1 MSKNQAAIYDES
13 IRHQVD
19 LIQHSNGIVNR
30 IISNLNAA
38 DALIFQKLQDEMDR
52 LERTN
57 KSDSWKRQHL
67 SEKLESIREL
77 NAKAMESIDSDMA
90 AEMKKFSAYEVGY
103 QLEMFASLPVAVSL
117 SAVSAKQAYSA
128 ALARP
133 FQGKTMSGWLNGIGE
148 ERARIVRE
156 ALRVGYLAGETNE
169 ELIQKI
175 RGTKKNNYVDGLMEI
190 SRVHAETIV
199 RSATA
204 HYAATA
210 RELIYEENADIIP
223 MLRWIA
229 TLDSRTSEICR
240 PRNLKLYRNNKS
252 HTPVDHQFSWL
263 RGPGKCHPRCRSV
276 SVPVLEGDEDSPL
289 DMQRSAKDYSKSSK
303 GRGSVLDANT
313 TYSEWLKRQPD
324 YIQDQILGKTRGEL
338 FRSGGYKVEDFYND
352 KGKYLSIDQLREND
366 KKAFERLKL

>member
-1 MSKNQAAIYDES
+1 
-13 IRHQVD
+13 
-19 LIQHSNGIVNR
+19 
-30 IISNLNAA
+30 
-38 DALIFQKLQDEMDR
+38 
-52 LERTN
+52 
-57 KSDSWKRQHL
+57 
-67 SEKLESIREL
+67 
-77 NAKAMESIDSDMA
+77 
-90 AEMKKFSAYEVGY
+90 
-103 QLEMFASLPVAVSL
+103 
-117 SAVSAKQAYSA
+117 
-128 ALARP
+128 
-133 FQGKTMSGWLNGIGE
+133 
-148 ERARIVRE
+148 
-156 ALRVGYLAGETNE
+156 
-169 ELIQKI
+169 
-175 RGTKKNNYVDGLMEI
+175 MEI

-240 PRNLKLYRNNKS
+240 PRNLKLYQNNKS

-289 DMQRSAKDYSKSSK
+289 NMQRSAKDYSKSSK
-303 GRGSVLDANT
+303 GKGDVVDANT